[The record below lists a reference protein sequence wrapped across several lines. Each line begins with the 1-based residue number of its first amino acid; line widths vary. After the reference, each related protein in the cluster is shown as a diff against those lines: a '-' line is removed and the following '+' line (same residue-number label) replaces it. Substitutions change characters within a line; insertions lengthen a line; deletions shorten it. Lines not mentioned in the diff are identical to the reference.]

1 VSSILFTGFPGF
13 LGRELLP
20 GVLKRAP
27 GRSAVCLVQR
37 RYADLAAHRT
47 EELVTDDPSLAGR
60 IHLQEGDIAE
70 PGLGMTRI
78 RRIERET
85 TEIYHLAAVY
95 DLEVS
100 RQTGIRV
107 NVEGTRRIL
116 RFAERCPRLER
127 LHYVSTCYV
136 SGRYD
141 GTFRESDLD
150 VGQSFNNH
158 YEETKFLAEVEV
170 RAAVR
175 GGLPATVY
183 RPAIVVGDSRTGV
196 TQKYDGPYYLIR
208 FLLRQ
213 PRFAVMPVVGD
224 PMKTRVTLAPS
235 DAVIAAI
242 TFLSGHEVSA
252 GQVYQ
257 LADPDPPT
265 VNEMMHLLER
275 ATRKRLLR
283 LRFPVGLAKGA
294 LRASPIRRATGI
306 PAALVDYFNH
316 PTIYSTERARADLDG
331 SGIEI
336 PTFSSYAERLVSF
349 VAENPDVGSEAMA

>member
-1 VSSILFTGFPGF
+1 MSAILFTGFPGF
-13 LGRELLP
+13 LGGELLP
-20 GVLKRAP
+20 GVLERAP

-37 RYADLAAHRT
+37 RYAELAANRA
-47 EELVTDDPSLAGR
+47 EELVADHPALAGR

-70 PGLGMTRI
+70 PDLGMTSI
-78 RRIERET
+78 RQVERET

-116 RFAERCPRLER
+116 RLAERCPRLER

-136 SGRYD
+136 SGRYV

-158 YEETKFLAEVEV
+158 YEETKFLAEIEV
-170 RAAVR
+170 RGAVE

-213 PRFAVMPVVGD
+213 PRFAVIPVVGN
-224 PMKTRVTLAPS
+224 PMKTRVTLAPN
-235 DAVIAAI
+235 DAVIAAM
-242 TFLSGHEVSA
+242 TYLSGLAASV
-252 GQVYQ
+252 GRVYQ

-265 VNEMMHLLER
+265 VNEMIHLLER

-283 LRFPVGLAKGA
+283 LRVPVGLAKSA
-294 LRASPIRRATGI
+294 LEAPAIRRLTGI
-306 PAALVDYFNH
+306 PSALVGYFNH
-316 PTIYSTERARADLDG
+316 PTVYSTECARADLEG

-336 PTFSSYAERLVSF
+336 PTFSSYAERLISF
-349 VAENPDVGSEAMA
+349 VAENPDVGSAAMA

>member
-1 VSSILFTGFPGF
+1 MSSILFTGFPGF
-13 LGRELLP
+13 LGTELLP
-20 GVLKRAP
+20 RVLRRAP
-27 GRSAVCLVQR
+27 DRSTVCLVQR
-37 RYADLAAHRT
+37 RYAELAAHRAG
-47 EELVTDDPSLAGR
+47 ELATDDPSLAGR

-70 PGLGMTRI
+70 PGLGMTSI
-78 RRIERET
+78 RQIERET

-100 RQTGIRV
+100 RKIGIRV

-116 RFAERCPRLER
+116 QLAERCPRLER

-170 RAAVR
+170 RAAVK

-213 PRFAVMPVVGD
+213 PRFAVMPVVGN
-224 PMKTRVTLAPS
+224 PMRTRVTLAPS

-242 TFLSGHEVSA
+242 TYLSGLEASV
-252 GQVYQ
+252 GRVYQ

-265 VNEMMHLLER
+265 VNEMMRLLER
-275 ATRKRLLR
+275 ATRKRIFR
-283 LRFPVGLAKGA
+283 PRFPVGLAKSA
-294 LRASPIRRATGI
+294 LRAPPIRRATGI

-316 PTIYSTERARADLDG
+316 PTIYSTERARADLEG

-336 PTFSSYAERLVSF
+336 PTFSSYVERLISF

>member
-1 VSSILFTGFPGF
+1 
-13 LGRELLP
+13 
-20 GVLKRAP
+20 
-27 GRSAVCLVQR
+27 
-37 RYADLAAHRT
+37 
-47 EELVTDDPSLAGR
+47 LAGR
-60 IHLQEGDIAE
+60 IHLQEGDLAKPE
-70 PGLGMTRI
+70 LGMTRI
-78 RRIERET
+78 REIERET

-116 RFAERCPRLER
+116 QLAESCPRLER

-141 GTFRESDLD
+141 GTFQESDLD

-170 RAAVR
+170 RAAVE
-175 GGLPATVY
+175 GGLPAAVY

-213 PRFAVMPVVGD
+213 PHFAVIPVVGD
-224 PMKTRVTLAPS
+224 PTRTRVTLAPS

-242 TFLSGHEVSA
+242 TYLSGLEASA
-252 GQVYQ
+252 GRVYQ

-265 VNEMMHLLER
+265 VSEMIRLLER
-275 ATRKRLLR
+275 ATRKRLIRLR
-283 LRFPVGLAKGA
+283 LPAGLAKSA
-294 LRASPIRRATGI
+294 LKAPPIRRATGI

-316 PTIYSTERARADLDG
+316 PTVYATGRARADLEG

-336 PTFSSYAERLVSF
+336 PTFSSYAERLISF

>member
-1 VSSILFTGFPGF
+1 MSSLLFTGFPGF

-20 GVLKRAP
+20 RVLERAP
-27 GRSAVCLVQR
+27 GCSAVCLVQR
-37 RYADLAAHRT
+37 RYADLAARRVV
-47 EELVTDDPSLAGR
+47 ELVTDDPALAGR
-60 IHLQEGDIAE
+60 IHLREGDIAD
-70 PGLGMTRI
+70 PDLGMPGI

-85 TEIYHLAAVY
+85 TDIYHLAAVY

-100 RQTGIRV
+100 RKTGIRV
-107 NVEGTRRIL
+107 NVEGTRRVL
-116 RFAERCPRLER
+116 QLAERCPKLER
-127 LHYVSTCYV
+127 LHHVSTCYV

-141 GTFRESDLD
+141 GTFRETDLD
-150 VGQSFNNH
+150 VGQSFNNQ
-158 YEETKFLAEVEV
+158 YEETKFLAEIEV
-170 RAAVR
+170 RSAVE

-196 TQKYDGPYYLIR
+196 TRKYDGPYYLIR

-213 PRFAVMPVVGD
+213 PRLAVMPVVGN

-242 TFLSGHEVSA
+242 TYLSGLEASV
-252 GQVYQ
+252 GRVYQ